1 MLLWQLP
8 IYQVFSVCKSQT
20 NDMFR
25 LCLEFFTKCPSE
37 VFSYARYCYVTLRD
51 DMSSADS
58 RDACEQLGGALL
70 WLDDVAELVWLE
82 PVLEGYDVNCTH
94 LGKTFSMDIL

>member
-1 MLLWQLP
+1 ML
-8 IYQVFSVCKSQT
+8 
-20 NDMFR
+20 
-25 LCLEFFTKCPSE
+25 
-37 VFSYARYCYVTLRD
+37 SYAHNCYVILRD

-70 WLDDVAELVWLE
+70 WLDDVAELEWLE

-94 LGKTFSMDIL
+94 LGMCMIVHVNEDMHR

>member
-1 MLLWQLP
+1 ML
-8 IYQVFSVCKSQT
+8 
-20 NDMFR
+20 
-25 LCLEFFTKCPSE
+25 
-37 VFSYARYCYVTLRD
+37 SYEHNCYVILRD

-70 WLDDVAELVWLE
+70 WLDDVAELEWLQ

-94 LGKTFSMDIL
+94 LGCFTCIHSVMTCPTQA